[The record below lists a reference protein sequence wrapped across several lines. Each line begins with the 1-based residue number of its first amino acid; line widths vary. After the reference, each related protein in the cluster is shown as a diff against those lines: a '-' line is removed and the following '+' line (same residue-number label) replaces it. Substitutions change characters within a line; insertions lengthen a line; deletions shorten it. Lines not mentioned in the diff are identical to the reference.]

1 MKNLSIVVIPSY
13 QPKKDFIDYTK
24 ELSTK
29 VDRIIVVN
37 DGSGQK
43 YLSIFEEI
51 NKLTNA
57 VVLEYGENKGKGY
70 ALKQGFLYAKN
81 NYDSEDII
89 ITADC
94 DGQHTIE
101 DILKVYNTSKENISA
116 LILGGRDFTLDC
128 VPKRSRM
135 GNTSMRIMFKLFYG
149 GNVYDTQTGLRAFS
163 VKTAS
168 EFLTVKGNRFE
179 YELAVLIY
187 AKKSRIEILETKIKT
202 VYPDKHSE
210 HTSHFKT
217 FSDSVKVMVVMLKN
231 ISGYLLSTLI
241 SGVFDVGLFA
251 LLTMVVF
258 PALSPIYSLI
268 AVVISRV
275 ASSFIN
281 YLINF
286 KIVFKGAEKRSLIK
300 YYILWL
306 FVLIFSYLNVLIFG
320 NLLNNN
326 LIIVKLIGDLVLG
339 IISYELQCNWVFKR
353 KKRGNFHG
361 VLANFCKFVYNLF
374 TKKYKTQIKREETP
388 ALYVCRHLNMKGP
401 YTTLKTFDFDLHPMA
416 LNVFFD
422 KKVCYEHLKNYTFS
436 KRNNIKPKKFSL
448 KAKISALFI
457 CNLIS
462 SLKCIP
468 VYRGDNKSIIT
479 LKKSLEVLD
488 RGESIIVF
496 PDIEYTA
503 DYLNVSDIYDGFLY
517 LTEMY
522 KKRAGKNLKI
532 IPLFIDEERREIVK
546 RDEIIICN
554 FKEEKEIIKLKL
566 IEEINLKTNKNLN
579 VEFVKVIENNS

>member
-13 QPKKDFIDYTK
+13 QPKKEFIDYTK

-43 YLSIFEEI
+43 YSSIFDEV
-51 NKLTNA
+51 NKLSNA
-57 VVLEYGENKGKGY
+57 VVLGYSENKGKGY

-81 NYDSEDII
+81 NYSGEDII

-101 DILKVYNTSKENISA
+101 DILKVYNTSKENIRA
-116 LILGGRDFTLDC
+116 LVLGGRDFSLDC

-135 GNTSMRIMFKLFYG
+135 GNTSMRFMFKLFYG
-149 GNVYDTQTGLRAFS
+149 GTVYDTQTGLRAFS
-163 VKTAS
+163 VNTAS
-168 EFLTVKGNRFE
+168 EFLTIKGNRFE

-187 AKKSRIEILETKIKT
+187 AQKSRIEIIETKIKT
-202 VYPDKHSE
+202 VYPDNHSE

-217 FSDSVKVMVVMLKN
+217 FSDSVKVTSVMLKN
-231 ISGYLLSTLI
+231 IGGYLLSTLI
-241 SGVFDVGLFA
+241 SGVFDVGLFT
-251 LLTMVVF
+251 LLTMIVF
-258 PALSPIYSLI
+258 PTLSPVYSLV
-268 AVVISRV
+268 AVVVSRV
-275 ASSFIN
+275 TSSLVN

-300 YYILWL
+300 YYILWTS
-306 FVLIFSYLNVLIFG
+306 VLIFSYLNVLIFG

-326 LIIVKLIGDLVLG
+326 LIIVKLLGDLILG

-374 TKKYKTQIKREETP
+374 TKKYKTKIKREENP
-388 ALYVCRHLNMKGP
+388 SIYVCRHLNMKGP

-416 LNVFFD
+416 LSAFFD
-422 KKVCYEHLKNYTFS
+422 EKVCYNHLKDYTFS
-436 KRNNIKPKKFSL
+436 KRKGKKPKKFSL
-448 KAKISALFI
+448 KAKVSAFFI
-457 CNLIS
+457 CNLIG
-462 SLKCIP
+462 SLKSIP

-488 RGESIIVF
+488 KGESIIVF
-496 PDIEYTA
+496 PDIEYIA
-503 DYLNVSDIYDGFLY
+503 DYTNISDIYDGFLY

-522 KKRAGKNLKI
+522 KKRTGRTLKI
-532 IPLFIDEERREIVK
+532 IPLFIDEENREIVK
-546 RDEIIICN
+546 RNEIIINN
-554 FKEEKEIIKLKL
+554 FKEEKEIVKLKL
-566 IEEINLKTNKNLN
+566 IEEINVKFEQNENR
-579 VEFVKVIENNS
+579 EFEELVQNN